1 MGDTQDGRGGRER
14 GNGTAQEGEREWKS
28 TIKRWECAQVSP
40 WRERGPRATEKG
52 KKNRKG
58 ENKKEEKRYP
68 AKIARQERDKPKRL
82 REKETKISC
91 WGRGRKD
98 CTERRRRRGRA
109 ARVEVV
115 AAAAVE
121 GCSSRA
127 GSANERW
134 MREAVV
140 RRRAWLRAMPG
151 CTAAAATRC
160 VLLRGFVCAPC
171 HWASLTAG
179 QQQGWVRV
187 RCDSGTSGQQ
197 Y

>member
-1 MGDTQDGRGGRER
+1 MEEHDKEVRMCTSEPVKGTRAKS
-14 GNGTAQEGEREWKS
+14 NG
-28 TIKRWECAQVSP
+28 
-40 WRERGPRATEKG
+40 KG

-98 CTERRRRRGRA
+98 CTERRRRRRGRA

-115 AAAAVE
+115 AAAAAVE

-127 GSANERW
+127 GSANER
-134 MREAVV
+134 
-140 RRRAWLRAMPG
+140 
-151 CTAAAATRC
+151 
-160 VLLRGFVCAPC
+160 
-171 HWASLTAG
+171 
-179 QQQGWVRV
+179 
-187 RCDSGTSGQQ
+187 
-197 Y
+197 